1 MPDVNLR
8 MPAVGPPGGAHVE
21 SARVMDA
28 IRRLVRAL
36 RASSDASRRDF
47 GVSTAQLFV
56 LRQIAAMPGCSM
68 GELAERTRT
77 TQSSVSE
84 VVARL
89 VRRGLVSRQAA
100 REDRRRAELS
110 LTPKGRTLLERARTT
125 LQERLLE
132 GLESLDD
139 DARLALASGLE
150 SWLAAAGLAD
160 IPPTMFLEPHD

>member
-8 MPAVGPPGGAHVE
+8 PDGQSTGAHVD

-36 RASSDASRRDF
+36 RSSSDASRRDF

-56 LRQIAAMPGCSM
+56 LRQIAATPGCSL
-68 GELAERTRT
+68 GEVAERTRT

-89 VRRGLVSRQAA
+89 VRRGLVSRRAA
-100 REDRRRAELS
+100 TSDRRRAELV
-110 LTPKGRTLLERARTT
+110 LTAKGRSLLERARTT
-125 LQERLLE
+125 LQERLIEGLE
-132 GLESLDD
+132 GLE
-139 DARLALASGLE
+139 AGERRALASGLE
-150 SWLAAAGLAD
+150 AWLTAAGLAD
-160 IPPTMFLEPHD
+160 LPATMFLEPHD